1 MSWQSA
7 LSREGPASR
16 ALTLAVVSC
25 YPDLATGCS
34 GQTQAGAWRQATPRT
49 QRRPGWCCGMSMQ
62 QVGALGQVSCGSRW
76 WPLGQWPAA
85 PLASPAHPCAGA
97 VSLEVIYTHVQG
109 PGASSDESLVSP
121 EAESAPCGVWAP
133 PLQPCSQW
141 RVDRAVLGLVG
152 PLLRGSDS
160 SRFWGE
166 RR

>member
-1 MSWQSA
+1 MLWDVHA
-7 LSREGPASR
+7 AG
-16 ALTLAVVSC
+16 
-25 YPDLATGCS
+25 G
-34 GQTQAGAWRQATPRT
+34 GAW
-49 QRRPGWCCGMSMQ
+49 PGELWLAMVAIGPM
-62 QVGALGQVSCGSRW
+62 ASCPSRL
-76 WPLGQWPAA
+76 PC
-85 PLASPAHPCAGA
+85 SP
-97 VSLEVIYTHVQG
+97 LEVIYTHVQG

-121 EAESAPCGVWAP
+121 EAKSAPCGVWAP